1 MTDPEETPNFFA
13 NRWLAWWTRRAMR
26 RAARH
31 LVAELKDQ
39 GVTGDYSFLGF
50 HCDPVVWLVTRGDVE
65 RDKLLKSG
73 LLRDLVVQRL
83 REAGVR
89 LDLAEQAGATAES
102 QETVDRDFD
111 GNWRHAMQ

>member
-1 MTDPEETPNFFA
+1 M
-13 NRWLAWWTRRAMR
+13 
-26 RAARH
+26 
-31 LVAELKDQ
+31 
-39 GVTGDYSFLGF
+39 
-50 HCDPVVWLVTRGDVE
+50 VWLVTRSDVE

-89 LDLAEQAGATAES
+89 RDLAEQAGATVES

>member
-1 MTDPEETPNFFA
+1 
-13 NRWLAWWTRRAMR
+13 MR
-26 RAARH
+26 RAARR
-31 LVAELKDQ
+31 LVEELKDH

-50 HCDPVVWLVTRGDVE
+50 HCDPVVWLVTRSDVE

-83 REAGVR
+83 GEAGVR
-89 LDLAEQAGATAES
+89 RDLAEQAGATVES